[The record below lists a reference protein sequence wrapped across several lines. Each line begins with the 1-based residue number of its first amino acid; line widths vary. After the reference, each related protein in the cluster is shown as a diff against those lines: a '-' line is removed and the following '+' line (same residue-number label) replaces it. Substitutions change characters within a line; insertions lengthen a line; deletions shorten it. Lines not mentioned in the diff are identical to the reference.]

1 MVLDITDRLGIR
13 TGRHVAPAG
22 LAAIVLGA
30 ALFVLPPH
38 STLAAIALALV
49 GGAAFALGTAR
60 RANGRWWALVA
71 GLISAAL
78 LFAALTVAGRGLALR
93 AFGQAETCTV
103 TDRVMIE
110 TGARYHHYGF
120 VHTLACAGGTLTIR
134 TDPGDRVPVGT
145 AVPILTSDLIEP
157 DFADRH
163 PLLLEV
169 PAVLGSI
176 ALTAVLVRRSV
187 RSAN

>member
-120 VHTLACAGGTLTIR
+120 VHTLACGSGTLTIR

>member
-13 TGRHVAPAG
+13 TGRHAAPAG

-38 STLAAIALALV
+38 STLAAIAFGLV

-60 RANGRWWALVA
+60 RTNGRWWALVA

-78 LFAALTVAGRGLALR
+78 LFAALTVAGRGLALH
-93 AFGQAETCTV
+93 AFRHTETCTV

-120 VHTLACAGGTLTIR
+120 VHTLACGSGTRTIR

-145 AVPILTSDLIEP
+145 AVTILTGDLLEP

-169 PAVLGSI
+169 PAVLASI

-187 RSAN
+187 RSAS